1 MRIVAIGGGENG
13 RPGTAYETGP
23 FDREILSLTG
33 KRDPTRPFCS
43 SGWQTPMR
51 TAILKRC
58 GPSTGTGWA

>member
-33 KRDPTRPFCS
+33 KRDPAFLFIGLATP
-43 SGWQTPMR
+43 PMR